1 MAILK
6 PSVLTSSDKFSFLY
20 KNLFWLNTKDTILS
34 QTPPS
39 TIFVGFF
46 KYIQELMLLK
56 RYRFIIPA
64 FSNFKNK
71 NDKRFKNR
79 GYTLFSLMDIFL
91 KHLRLIPN
99 ISK

>member
-46 KYIQELMLLK
+46 KYTRVDAPKKIQVHNSG
-56 RYRFIIPA
+56 I
-64 FSNFKNK
+64 FK
-71 NDKRFKNR
+71 F
-79 GYTLFSLMDIFL
+79 
-91 KHLRLIPN
+91 
-99 ISK
+99 

>member
-6 PSVLTSSDKFSFLY
+6 PSVLTSSEKFYFFY

-34 QTPPS
+34 QTPS

-56 RYRFIIPA
+56 RYRFIIPV

-79 GYTLFSLMDIFL
+79 GYSLFSLMDIFL